1 MKNKYTNSNIIL
13 WILIVFTIF
22 LHGCGRSSSAT
33 IPEKEDRNFKL
44 GQRLYRENRYQE
56 SMNSFM
62 RVIDSRRDA
71 PESHLEV
78 GRLYLDHF
86 NDPITA
92 IYHMKKF
99 LEVKPNVEQSP
110 MVKQMIETAKKSFV
124 KSLPGYHDQNDVSR
138 VDLIHLLKQVRE
150 ENLKLRKL
158 LAESNSSIVNHRP
171 NNNSSTTSTS
181 ATGLTFVPV
190 PQVQLPVSSYYT
202 VATGDTL
209 SKISHKVYGS
219 SAYWEKIYKAN
230 SDSLHSPHDLKVGQV
245 LKVPPKA

>member
-1 MKNKYTNSNIIL
+1 MKNKNTFSNIIL
-13 WILIVFTIF
+13 WVLMIASVF
-22 LHGCGRSSSAT
+22 LYGCGRGSSAT

-56 SMNSFM
+56 SMNAFM
-62 RVIDSRRDA
+62 RTIESRRDA

-124 KSLPGYHDQNDVSR
+124 KSLPGYQDQNEVSR
-138 VDLIHLLKQVRE
+138 VDLMHLLKQVRE

-158 LAESNSSIVNHRP
+158 LAETNVKVAE
-171 NNNSSTTSTS
+171 NNTKLAS
-181 ATGLTFVPV
+181 ATPTVRASFVPA
-190 PQVQLPVSSYYT
+190 PKVQLPTTSQFYT
-202 VATGDTL
+202 VAAGDTL
-209 SKISHKVYGS
+209 SKVSHKVYGS
-219 SAYWEKIYKAN
+219 SAYWERIYKAN
-230 SDSLHSPHDLKVGQV
+230 GDALKSPHDLKVGQV